1 MPPRKKTTTK
11 KTTTPRSRVSKLAS
25 FAPELA
31 DMEVVR
37 PVTDVRVM
45 RLEAASVFLGMAS
58 VLVAALGYWYVFG
71 APRANPAPAI
81 LDTQNAIVENA
92 GEATSEH
99 YKITPANPE
108 TLDVTPA
115 PTPSTIKV
123 AVYST
128 IPVKGAAADLKKK
141 LQAAGFTVPVIGN
154 ERPLQEK
161 TTVRMKAGSQD
172 LAESLRA
179 VVGETYEVVSVGTL
193 PDSSEFDAVVVIGT
207 K

>member
-25 FAPELA
+25 FAPEL
-31 DMEVVR
+31 DDFEVVQ

-71 APRANPAPAI
+71 APVANPAPA
-81 LDTQNAIVENA
+81 LDIGNAIVENA
-92 GEATSEH
+92 GEAASEH

-108 TLDVTPA
+108 TLDITPA
-115 PTPSTIKV
+115 PTPSKITV

-128 IPVKGAAADLKKK
+128 IPVKGAAADLKKD
-141 LQAAGFTVPVIGN
+141 LEAAGFLVPVIGN
-154 ERPLQEK
+154 ERPLQAA
-161 TTVRMKAGSQD
+161 TTIRMKEGSQA

-179 VVGETYEVVSVGTL
+179 VVGEKYEVMSVGIL
-193 PDSSEFDAVVVIGT
+193 PESSKFDAVVVIGT